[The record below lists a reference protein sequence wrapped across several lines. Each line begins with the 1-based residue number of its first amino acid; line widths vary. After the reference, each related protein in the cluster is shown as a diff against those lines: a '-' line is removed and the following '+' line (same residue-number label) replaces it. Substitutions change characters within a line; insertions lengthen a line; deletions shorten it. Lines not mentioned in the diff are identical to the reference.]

1 MQKWKSMDLKNLFKK
16 LIEEGEK
23 HKWGFLLIRRQE
35 FNNFIQKIL
44 DRFKELKI
52 LDVGSWSCLM
62 KGYLIQQFPKFRR
75 KIYYVGID
83 IVNVKNRRKDVDF
96 VQCSGE
102 YLPFKPTSFNAV
114 IFIESLEHIVD
125 YVKALKEAYLVLK
138 ENGGLFIQAPRCTE
152 KHAIN
157 DQTHIHVLH
166 CVTLSRLLQIL
177 GFNNVKC
184 VDGHNFAVSCFK

>member
-1 MQKWKSMDLKNLFKK
+1 MGLKNLFEK

-23 HKWGFLLIRRQE
+23 HKWGFLLIRRHE
-35 FNNFIQKIL
+35 FIQFIQEVLNKFGEIKL
-44 DRFKELKI
+44 
-52 LDVGSWSCLM
+52 LDVGAWNCLM
-62 KGYLIQQFPKFRR
+62 YDWLMQKFSNFKN
-75 KIYYVGID
+75 KIYYIGID
-83 IVNVKNRRKDVDF
+83 IINVQNRRKDIDF
-96 VQCSGE
+96 IQCSAE
-102 YLPFKPTSFNAV
+102 YLPFKPNSFNAV

-177 GFNNVKC
+177 GFNNIKYT
-184 VDGHNFAVSCFK
+184 DEHNFAIKCFKNN